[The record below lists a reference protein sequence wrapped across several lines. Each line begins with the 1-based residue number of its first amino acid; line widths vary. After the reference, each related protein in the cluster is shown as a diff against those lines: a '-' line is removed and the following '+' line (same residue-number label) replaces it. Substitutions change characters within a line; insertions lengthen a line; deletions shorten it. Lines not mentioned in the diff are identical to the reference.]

1 MEFLTMDLGLMLEIV
16 ALICVG
22 GAITTFH
29 TANTSAGDATDA
41 SNLDEVIPELWA
53 DMIWGYF
60 ERRLVL
66 RNLFDDY
73 SALVKGKGD
82 KINMP
87 EMPESTGLGDKGTG
101 ASVVYADED
110 LATELLTINKHKYV
124 AKMFEDIA
132 VIQSNEELMSKYA
145 QAMGYQLAKQI
156 EADIVTALEGYGT
169 TQALTTDNVV
179 TLGEIETAMN
189 TLSASD
195 VPIDECF
202 IIANYKIYNDLLT
215 QGVVEGIASSTYA
228 TGSANALA
236 GINFGGET
244 MSGKVPTV
252 FGMPVYKCN
261 SVKVST
267 SSGDEQMFIAHP
279 TALAIAVQQDIRV
292 QSEYSVDFLST
303 KVVADTIYGSAV
315 RNTTVRA
322 IEFIS

>member
-1 MEFLTMDLGLMLEIV
+1 MDLTLFTMDLGFLLDLLP
-16 ALICVG
+16 LIGIG

-53 DMIWGYF
+53 KMIWGYF
-60 ERRLVL
+60 ERKLVL

-156 EADIVTALEGYGT
+156 EADLVTALEGYGT
-169 TQALTTDNVV
+169 TQAITADNVI

-189 TLSASD
+189 TLSAAD

-215 QGVVEGIASSTYA
+215 QGVVEGI
-228 TGSANALA
+228 GSNSQSAAYLS
-236 GINFGGET
+236 GINFGGKT
-244 MSGKVPTV
+244 MSGQVPTV

-279 TALAIAVQQDIRV
+279 TALAVAVQQDIRV

>member
-1 MEFLTMDLGLMLEIV
+1 MELTFLTMDFNVLLDIIS
-16 ALICVG
+16 LICVG

-53 DMIWGYF
+53 KMIWGYF
-60 ERRLVL
+60 EKKLIL

-87 EMPESTGLGDKGTG
+87 EMPESTGLNDKGTG

-156 EADIVTALEGYGT
+156 EADLVTALEGYGT
-169 TQALTTDNVV
+169 TQAITTDNII
-179 TLGEIETAMN
+179 TLAEIETAMN
-189 TLSASD
+189 TLSAAD
-195 VPIDECF
+195 VPIDE
-202 IIANYKIYNDLLT
+202 
-215 QGVVEGIASSTYA
+215 
-228 TGSANALA
+228 
-236 GINFGGET
+236 
-244 MSGKVPTV
+244 
-252 FGMPVYKCN
+252 
-261 SVKVST
+261 
-267 SSGDEQMFIAHP
+267 
-279 TALAIAVQQDIRV
+279 
-292 QSEYSVDFLST
+292 
-303 KVVADTIYGSAV
+303 
-315 RNTTVRA
+315 
-322 IEFIS
+322 